1 MRISTR
7 VVALSGWLAL
17 SLSGTALVLSRS
29 VSDAH
34 DRFFQDTS
42 IAIRVLGQKAAQQ
55 EAILATLGATPL
67 RAVPPHMLDDL
78 RERMPQLTGLAR
90 WRPGIG
96 WHSVNGAAPGMPPPL
111 NTAAKPYALEFEAD
125 GRYWLVAA
133 TGWAVRIDPRTMLQ
147 PGDWPASLTSVT
159 LQLQG
164 RRFEVLNR
172 PPAAAPLGWPMTLD
186 KRLPTQPQALTLHA
200 TRTLTVDDL
209 PWLPIALWNTV
220 AILLVAGVLGAWRLR
235 DAQRREHARARLD
248 RFGRLD
254 TLGEMAAG
262 IAHELNQPL
271 MAIVTH
277 TRAAERLLD
286 LPAER
291 DNVRRALQTSVAQA
305 KRAASILD
313 RLRVAATSAHGG
325 ERRALDPDA
334 IVSALQLLYR
344 DELARAQIS
353 LGWHNATPGARPFAD
368 PVAVEQILHNLI
380 QNARD
385 ALSGA
390 PHGTIRVSG
399 ERTGRHYRF
408 SVIDDG
414 PGIPPD
420 TLPRLFEPFF
430 TTRGHGLGLGLPLC
444 DTLAQRQNGALE
456 IHNRPSGGVEA
467 ILSLPLAEV
476 RP

>member
-1 MRISTR
+1 MKISTR
-7 VVALSGWLAL
+7 IVALAGWLAL

-34 DRFFQDTS
+34 DRFFQDAS

-67 RAVPPHMLDDL
+67 SAVPPHMLDGL

-90 WRPGIG
+90 WQPGNG
-96 WHSVNGAAPGMPPPL
+96 WHSANGAAPGVPPPP

-125 GRYWLVAA
+125 GHYWLVAA

-159 LQLQG
+159 LQLQA

-172 PPAAAPLGWPMTLD
+172 PLAATPLGWPMTLD
-186 KRLPTQPQALTLHA
+186 KRLPAQPQALKLHA

-209 PWLPIALWNTV
+209 PWLPIALWNAV
-220 AILLVAGVLGAWRLR
+220 AILLVAGALSAWRLR
-235 DAQRREHARARLD
+235 DAQRREHARARLN

-291 DNVRRALQTSVAQA
+291 DSVRRALQTSVAQA

-313 RLRVAATSAHGG
+313 RLRVTATSAHGG
-325 ERRALDPDA
+325 ERHALDPDG

-344 DELARAQIS
+344 DELAREQIS
-353 LGWHNATPGARPFAD
+353 LSWHNETPGAQPLAD

-385 ALSGA
+385 ALAGT

-399 ERTGRHYRF
+399 KRAGRQYRF
-408 SVIDDG
+408 SVIDNG

-430 TTRGHGLGLGLPLC
+430 TTRGQGLGLGLPLC
-444 DTLAQRQNGALE
+444 DTLAQRQNGALA
-456 IHNRPSGGVEA
+456 IHNGPSGGVEA
-467 ILSLPLAEV
+467 TLALPLAEA